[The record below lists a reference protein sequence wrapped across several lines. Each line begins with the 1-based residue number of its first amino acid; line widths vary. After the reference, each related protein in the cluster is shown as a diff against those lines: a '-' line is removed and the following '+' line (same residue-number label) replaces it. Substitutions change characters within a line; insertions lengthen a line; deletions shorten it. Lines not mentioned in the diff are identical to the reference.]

1 VAERYYYDAYGKA
14 HLCNPS
20 WTEIGWANSYEN
32 EVLYAGYRYDWETGL
47 YNVRNREY
55 HPTLG
60 RWTSEDPIDYVGGPN
75 LYSYCNDNPA
85 VTTDPSGLMDLE
97 KVERGIAGLFEGAIE
112 FLSASDTA
120 IPSAMMAKG
129 YGDFLLGIN
138 KTVQGLR
145 DKPGLGAPASVAE
158 GVVDAVSLGLTG
170 ERSQTARDLID
181 VADSMFSGAASGYLR
196 GAAAQGPNT
205 YKMGA
210 PSSGAPPY
218 QTWNQFQAG
227 TAGQFATRAE
237 AAQAWGAYKQ
247 ANCFV
252 TGSVRSQGARSQFLR
267 SLADDYRTASSM
279 KPWLERGQVP
289 PGYEVDHIKPL
300 SVGGEQVASN
310 MRLQAV
316 DLHRLH
322 HRFYRPW
329 EAGQ

>member
-1 VAERYYYDAYGKA
+1 MYQTDY
-14 HLCNPS
+14 
-20 WTEIGWANSYEN
+20 
-32 EVLYAGYRYDWETGL
+32 
-47 YNVRNREY
+47 REY

-196 GAAAQGPNT
+196 GAAARGPKTQEEYMRFRGQGFTPAQAKYLTQPYDGVGHHLIPRRWGLPEAVLENPLNVMKPEGISVGRF
-205 YKMGA
+205 YERHFLA
-210 PSSGAPPY
+210 DPHFNVARFPSAIGGNWESRMTGLQRPGFAGRLWYGSP
-218 QTWNQFQAG
+218 QALKLTTGG
-227 TAGQFATRAE
+227 TA
-237 AAQAWGAYKQ
+237 AAGGAAALYRW
-247 ANCFV
+247 V
-252 TGSVRSQGARSQFLR
+252 AR
-267 SLADDYRTASSM
+267 D
-279 KPWLERGQVP
+279 
-289 PGYEVDHIKPL
+289 
-300 SVGGEQVASN
+300 EQ
-310 MRLQAV
+310 
-316 DLHRLH
+316 
-322 HRFYRPW
+322 
-329 EAGQ
+329 